1 MRYLAVTFPASEG
14 DGGGIY
20 DRLVPYASRRRAIL
34 YNLLLLDDGTTIEL
48 VRVEGTRAAIEGE
61 LEARENLL
69 AYEVFASEG
78 QTHHIYQ
85 HVDQEDELL
94 LLLTHLKTHRLL
106 IDFPISYGERGV
118 TVRIVGEPA
127 MVQRAFDEL
136 PPAVRDE
143 LDVEQLTEYVPDV
156 FTLQAGLTAR
166 QREILD
172 TAVDIGYY
180 DDPRRATVAD
190 VANELG
196 INQSTASEHLR
207 KLESRVFR
215 TIS

>member
-1 MRYLAVTFPASEG
+1 
-14 DGGGIY
+14 
-20 DRLVPYASRRRAIL
+20 
-34 YNLLLLDDGTTIEL
+34 
-48 VRVEGTRAAIEGE
+48 
-61 LEARENLL
+61 
-69 AYEVFASEG
+69 
-78 QTHHIYQ
+78 
-85 HVDQEDELL
+85 
-94 LLLTHLKTHRLL
+94 
-106 IDFPISYGERGV
+106 
-118 TVRIVGEPA
+118 
-127 MVQRAFDEL
+127 VQRAFDEL

-190 VANELG
+190 VASELG

-207 KLESRVFR
+207 KLEARVFR
-215 TIS
+215 TLT